1 VLIAGSTVL
10 LTGATG
16 GIGQAIARAMSA
28 RGAELILTGRRT
40 DLLSSLAAQT
50 GARTIAADLSD
61 RAEVASLIER
71 AGRVD
76 VLVANAGLPASG
88 ALASFT
94 GPEVDR
100 AIEVNIRAPLILT
113 HALTAGMVQRGSGHV
128 VFMSSLAGKAG
139 STRTSLYN
147 ASKFAVRG
155 FAAGLRAELYASG
168 VGVSAV
174 FPGFVRD
181 AGMFAESGVR
191 LPRGVRTRSP
201 QDVARAVLSA
211 IERDRAEVDVAP
223 LSLRAGALLGSVAPD
238 LAAALSRRLGSEQIA
253 VAFEEVQRSKR

>member
-1 VLIAGSTVL
+1 MQIPGSTVL

-40 DLLSSLAAQT
+40 DLLASLAAET
-50 GARTIAADLSD
+50 GARTIAADLAD
-61 RAEVASLIER
+61 RAQVNSLIET

-76 VLVANAGLPASG
+76 ILVANAGLPASG

-94 GPEVDR
+94 QEQMDR
-100 AIEVNIRAPLILT
+100 ALEVNIRAPL
-113 HALTAGMVQRGSGHV
+113 ALTRALTPAMLERGAGHV
-128 VFMSSLAGKAG
+128 VFMSSLAGKSG

-155 FAAGLRAELYASG
+155 FAAGLRAELHGTG

-201 QDVARAVLSA
+201 QDVARAVLTA
-211 IERDRAEVDVAP
+211 VERDRAEVDVAP
-223 LSLRAGALLGSVAPD
+223 LSLRLGAVLGSLAPD
-238 LAAALSRRLGSEQIA
+238 LAAALSRRLGSEEISR
-253 VAFEEVQRSKR
+253 AFEVGQLDKR

>member
-1 VLIAGSTVL
+1 
-10 LTGATG
+10 
-16 GIGQAIARAMSA
+16 MSA

-40 DLLSSLAAQT
+40 DLLSSLAAET

-61 RAEVASLIER
+61 RAQVAALIEH
-71 AGRVD
+71 AGQVD
-76 VLVANAGLPASG
+76 ILVANAGLPASG
-88 ALASFT
+88 ALSSFT

-113 HALTAGMVQRGSGHV
+113 HALTPAMVERGSGHV
-128 VFMSSLAGKAG
+128 VFMSSLSGKAG

-155 FAAGLRAELYASG
+155 FAAGLRAELHESG
-168 VGVSAV
+168 VGISAV

-181 AGMFAESGVR
+181 AGMFAKSGVR

-223 LSLRAGALLGSVAPD
+223 LSLRAGALFGSLAPD
-238 LAAALSRRLGSEQIA
+238 LAAALSRRLGSEEISIA
-253 VAFEEVQRSKR
+253 FQEGQRSKR